1 MPYDVRAVGKWAK
14 QTYGTSVSRG
24 ADVEGDLSRPM
35 YIWYLPFSGGNCP
48 PGAITPCQDPSLKV
62 DSELI
67 LTCRS
72 ICDYLC
78 IDSATRLSVVVRK
91 VRICN
96 DDGAPRPRFPQQPRL
111 QGCVKPLWRIRKY
124 CLHPAF
130 NTLSHQSTI
139 KHGQVGSY
147 TTL

>member
-14 QTYGTSVSRG
+14 QTYGTRISRG

-72 ICDYLC
+72 ICDDLC
-78 IDSATRLSVVVRK
+78 IDSATRLNVVVRK

-96 DDGAPRPRFPQQPRL
+96 DDGVPRPRFPQQPRL
-111 QGCVKPLWRIRKY
+111 QGCVNPFGELGNIACIQLSTHFRTKK
-124 CLHPAF
+124 
-130 NTLSHQSTI
+130 NTGRNQLKDT
-139 KHGQVGSY
+139 
-147 TTL
+147 